1 MLQSFSQ
8 SQDWLY
14 TEPLLFDDEFCQSLM
29 KDLQSL
35 PTPPQSPPMK
45 PGLGGTKPLSKEDQL
60 SYVSDILLED
70 QDMQLNWNSDFFHS
84 QESKEGDVGEPCS
97 PLEEEEGGED
107 CLWQCLSGDK
117 SLEEK
122 LVSSMLGSSPLLS
135 DINTSIFEE
144 IAGSTLDCQ
153 NLMEADEPGEAT
165 SDYGST
171 GGELSTYSSSD
182 SEEEIDVVTVVRCS
196 SSPSPRASLAD
207 LSARQQKQEEQQ
219 RAQQRQHFEIQSQ
232 HNYAAPCPASPPPSS
247 NKRSRGS
254 DGSSRYHHSSRNSS
268 SSSSSRYHS
277 HSHHHNISSSSSN
290 SSRNSTE
297 TEDEEER
304 RRTHNVMERQRRNEL
319 KNCFVHLRD
328 NVPELSNN
336 DKASKV
342 VILKK
347 ARDCIYGL
355 EDEGHRLQSKRD
367 KLRAKQEQLKTR
379 LERLR
384 S

>member
-1 MLQSFSQ
+1 MLQSFAQ

-45 PGLGGTKPLSKEDQL
+45 TGLCGSKPLSKEDQL

-70 QDMQLNWNSDFFHS
+70 HDMQLNWNCDFFHS
-84 QESKEGDVGEPCS
+84 DATEKEGEPSQPCS
-97 PLEEEEGGED
+97 PLDEGGED
-107 CLWQCLSGDK
+107 CLWQCLSDK

-122 LVSSMLGSSPLLS
+122 LVSTMLGSSPLLS
-135 DINTSIFEE
+135 DIDTSIFEE

-153 NLMEADEPGEAT
+153 NLVDTQERSEAT

-182 SEEEIDVVTVVRCS
+182 SEEEIDVVTVVRHP
-196 SSPSPRASLAD
+196 SSPSPLPSLAD
-207 LSARQQKQEEQQ
+207 LAVRQQKQEEQRALQ
-219 RAQQRQHFEIQSQ
+219 RHHIEIQLQ

-254 DGSSRYHHSSRNSS
+254 DSSLRFHHSSRSSSSSS
-268 SSSSSRYHS
+268 SSSSSRYH
-277 HSHHHNISSSSSN
+277 H

-319 KNCFVHLRD
+319 KNCFMRLRD
-328 NVPELSNN
+328 HVPELSHN

-355 EDEGHRLQSKRD
+355 EGEGHRLQAKRD
-367 KLRAKQEQLKTR
+367 KLKAKQEELKAR
-379 LERLR
+379 LAALR